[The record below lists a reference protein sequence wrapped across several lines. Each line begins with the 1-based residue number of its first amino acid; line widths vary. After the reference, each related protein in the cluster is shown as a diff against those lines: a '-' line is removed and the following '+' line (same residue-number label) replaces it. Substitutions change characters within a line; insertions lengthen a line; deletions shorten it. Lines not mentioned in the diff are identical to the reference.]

1 MRIDFQL
8 ASKHVH
14 RALLGIRCI
23 GQTPKGKEKE
33 GQRQPRGCPQSNG
46 QKKKVFLLKYLWFQN
61 ERKTHWVFMEDLPD
75 GRIVLGDGIGEEQE
89 VLSAFLELMG
99 KQQRGED
106 SVTFT

>member
-1 MRIDFQL
+1 
-8 ASKHVH
+8 
-14 RALLGIRCI
+14 
-23 GQTPKGKEKE
+23 
-33 GQRQPRGCPQSNG
+33 
-46 QKKKVFLLKYLWFQN
+46 
-61 ERKTHWVFMEDLPD
+61 MEDLPD